1 MRRNHACLPGYLM
14 LLMLLFRYFKHLFFF
29 VFAVGGWVGTMG
41 AAARSGSEASLE
53 SK

>member
-14 LLMLLFRYFKHLFFF
+14 LLMLLFRYFKHLFF
-29 VFAVGGWVGTMG
+29 AVGGWVGTMG